1 MDLGLTGG
9 IASGKSTVS
18 NMLQERGAKIVDA
31 DRISREI
38 VLPGS
43 PVLALIAEEF
53 GSDVIQQDG
62 TLDRKKLG
70 SIIFGDKDKRLKLNA
85 IMHPKI
91 REEMRRRISQY
102 EVEDPE
108 GLVVADIPLL
118 YESNLQQMF
127 TEVMVV
133 YVPYEVQLQRLMERD
148 QLSVAE
154 AEERI
159 ASQMPL
165 ADKREQADIV
175 IDNSRSLQETAI
187 QIEQYLQRKGLR

>member
-18 NMLQERGAKIVDA
+18 NMLRERGAKIVDA

-43 PVLALIAEEF
+43 PVLEQIAEEF
-53 GSDVIQQDG
+53 GPEVIQEDG

-70 SIIFGDKDKRLKLNA
+70 SIIFGDKEKRLKLNA

-91 REEMRRRISQY
+91 REEMKMRIAQY
-102 EVEDPE
+102 EAEDPD

-133 YVPYEVQLQRLMERD
+133 YVPYDVQLQRLMERD
-148 QLSVAE
+148 ELSEAE
-154 AEERI
+154 AKERI
-159 ASQMPL
+159 ASQMSL
-165 ADKREQADIV
+165 EDKRERADIV
-175 IDNSRSLQETAI
+175 IDNSRSLQETAT
-187 QIEQYLQRKGLR
+187 QIELYLQRKGLR